1 MGRRKCRVNSVYCWQ
16 GAGDA
21 TDLLQGFEDILS
33 VLVRH
38 PEQMV
43 GRSGRLGVQS
53 ESIVNAVSSVKSLLL
68 PSILQERALCITRL
82 LITSVQ

>member
-1 MGRRKCRVNSVYCWQ
+1 MNSVYCWQ

-21 TDLLQGFEDILS
+21 TDLLQGFEEDILS

-68 PSILQERALCITRL
+68 SSILQERALCITRL

>member
-1 MGRRKCRVNSVYCWQ
+1 MNSVYCWQ

-21 TDLLQGFEDILS
+21 TDLLQGFEEDILS

>member
-1 MGRRKCRVNSVYCWQ
+1 MNSVYCWQ

-21 TDLLQGFEDILS
+21 TDLLQGFEEDILS

-53 ESIVNAVSSVKSLLL
+53 ESVVNAVSSVKSLLL